1 MGIQGRNCLTQFDG
15 MTLTTDKLKSML
27 RKWQTLIEAFADV
40 KTTDGYVL
48 RLFCIGFTK
57 RRVNKIIPEV
67 IGKEITKATQGIYPL
82 QNVYLRKV
90 KVLKAPK
97 FDLMKLM
104 EVHGDYTE
112 VEAAVA
118 RADSDM

>member
-1 MGIQGRNCLTQFDG
+1 M
-15 MTLTTDKLKSML
+15 
-27 RKWQTLIEAFADV
+27 
-40 KTTDGYVL
+40 
-48 RLFCIGFTK
+48 
-57 RRVNKIIPEV
+57 

-104 EVHGDYTE
+104 EVHGDYSE

-118 RADSDM
+118 RADSDMEGSEGEEEA

>member
-1 MGIQGRNCLTQFDG
+1 MFHILMAEYIYLGSVSCITALVFLKNSKYKHR
-15 MTLTTDKLKSML
+15 TDENENDSDSEKTEKDEADKERL
-27 RKWQTLIEAFADV
+27 RS
-40 KTTDGYVL
+40 
-48 RLFCIGFTK
+48 
-57 RRVNKIIPEV
+57 
-67 IGKEITKATQGIYPL
+67 L

-104 EVHGDYTE
+104 EVHGDYSE

-118 RADSDM
+118 RADSDMEEDEGEEA